1 LTIRSAARPGR
12 KGGEAGLWLLALPYI
27 VGLVLLVGLPATLTV
42 GLALFDYDL
51 IRPPAFAGFDNFAEL
66 LGDDVFGIVARNSV
80 VFVALAVPLRLLV
93 AVGLALILH
102 RGSMRG
108 GGFYRLAIFLPIVVP
123 ETAFAIAWL
132 WLLNPLYGPIN
143 TIVAGAGLSPVAWLT
158 DPGSTHVAMVLL
170 SCFLVGEAF
179 VVAIAARRAI
189 PAELHDMAVVDGAS
203 AGALLRHV
211 TLPLML
217 PILLLL
223 ALRDAVLALQATF
236 VPTLVITDGGPP
248 PYATTYWPLFVY
260 DQAFEYLR
268 YGYAAAATAILI
280 GITCIIVALQVRIL
294 RRWRHWAWA

>member
-1 LTIRSAARPGR
+1 M
-12 KGGEAGLWLLALPYI
+12 PYV
-27 VGLVLLVGLPATLTV
+27 VGLALLVGLPAALTV

-51 IRPPAFAGFDNFAEL
+51 IQPPAFAGFDNVAAL
-66 LGDDVFGIVARNSV
+66 VGDDVFGIVARNSIIFV
-80 VFVALAVPLRLLV
+80 VVAVPLRLLV
-93 AVGLALILH
+93 AVGLALLLH
-102 RGSMRG
+102 RGSLRG
-108 GGFYRLAIFLPIVVP
+108 GGVYRLAIFLPVVVP

-143 TIVAGAGLSPVAWLT
+143 TVVTGAGLGPVGWLT
-158 DPGSTHVAMVLL
+158 DPGSTQAAIVLM
-170 SCFLVGEAF
+170 SCFTIGEAF

-203 AGALLRHV
+203 AAALLRHV
-211 TLPLML
+211 TLPLMS

-236 VPTLVITDGGPP
+236 VPTLVITHGGPP
-248 PYATTYWPLFVY
+248 PYATTFWPLFVY

-268 YGYAAAATAILI
+268 YGYAAAATAIFI
-280 GITCIIVALQVRIL
+280 AITCVIVVLQVRIL